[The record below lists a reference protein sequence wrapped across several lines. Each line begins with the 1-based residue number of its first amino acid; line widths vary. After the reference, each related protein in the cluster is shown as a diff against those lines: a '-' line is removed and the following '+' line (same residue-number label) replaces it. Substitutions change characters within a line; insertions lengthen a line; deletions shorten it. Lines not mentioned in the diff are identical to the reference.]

1 MEESAFLMDAIETPN
16 LLEQNSPLYLFM
28 SKDGKDKDTNSISS
42 SGSISNILLQQQQ
55 QQLQLQQQLQQQQAK
70 EVKDTI
76 NSIDAQSNGDNDN
89 DDDEQR
95 LKKQKLSDHDH
106 QYQVVDQS
114 VKLTVESPLPSF
126 SDLLSQHSQNSQ
138 QPQHQQQLQPQQ
150 QQQELKENQE
160 EEQQPQQQQQQQQ
173 ETLQAQFT
181 TDTTQQQQ
189 QQQEII
195 EYHYSTPPQPP
206 PPPPVVLPLYSN
218 NHLQMEQPVFTA
230 QLLIQQRNLR
240 PVSQDIKI
248 GNGDD
253 KKKEALTF
261 LAFYFRVVPGKKNPS
276 VPRSTVLSLY
286 TNKISLDKRYKQ
298 PNDMANLCGAVYTF
312 IFQNLDEGSI
322 KDYIASAENERSTS
336 KNDVKKRKKRKN
348 HDVSNGLLNNHDA
361 FLTCIKYASLLPF
374 IEFIHSSELQQK
386 NYGVDFKNSH
396 PDWAFTHDELA
407 RWESELRDI
416 KSINK
421 RTYTTID
428 DSEFAVN
435 NSYTIGG
442 TGTVIPI
449 GGGTLA
455 SPSPALSL
463 LANSSNNSNNNNN
476 GSMFSDGNGLDGI
489 GVNSGG
495 GSVFSNSIIGG
506 GGNKNTTTTTTC
518 DNNNNNNMKNGIN
531 NNNNNNNNNNINKQ
545 NNTIGGNSCV
555 NFFKQNSIPVN
566 VTETSES
573 FIIYAFIPFYKPNA
587 LKITVNQMDIILE
600 GIISL
605 PDTIQIP
612 NGSEISV
619 PNTQV
624 NCRQTDIQEGHF
636 SKVIRLSSPI
646 AASTVG
652 KRDGVVVIIAK
663 KEEKSST
670 VHQL

>member
-1 MEESAFLMDAIETPN
+1 MEESAFLMDAVETPN

-28 SKDGKDKDTNSISS
+28 SKDGKDGKDKDTSSIS
-42 SGSISNILLQQQQ
+42 SGSISNILQQSKDNNSTNNSVDEQQQQ
-55 QQLQLQQQLQQQQAK
+55 QQQQQQPQANEK
-70 EVKDTI
+70 EEKEEEEEE
-76 NSIDAQSNGDNDN
+76 
-89 DDDEQR
+89 DDEQQR
-95 LKKQKLSDHDH
+95 LKKQKLSEPDN
-106 QYQVVDQS
+106 QFEENQS
-114 VKLTVESPLPSF
+114 VKLTESPLPSF
-126 SDLLSQHSQNSQ
+126 SDILSQHSQ
-138 QPQHQQQLQPQQ
+138 
-150 QQQELKENQE
+150 QQEEQLHETKETQE
-160 EEQQPQQQQQQQQ
+160 Q
-173 ETLQAQFT
+173 ETLQVQFAT
-181 TDTTQQQQ
+181 ETQPPPPLQQLHQ
-189 QQQEII
+189 QHQQHQLI
-195 EYHYSTPPQPP
+195 EYHYSAPPQPP
-206 PPPPVVLPLYSN
+206 PPPPVVLPLYPN

-240 PVSQDIKI
+240 PVSQDIKT

-253 KKKEALTF
+253 KKKEALSF

-322 KDYIASAENERSTS
+322 KDYIASADNERSTS
-336 KNDVKKRKKRKN
+336 KSDVKKRKKRKN

-386 NYGVDFKNSH
+386 NYGVEFKNSH

-455 SPSPALSL
+455 SPSPGLSL
-463 LANSSNNSNNNNN
+463 LANNSSNS
-476 GSMFSDGNGLDGI
+476 GSIFTEGNGLEGI
-489 GVNSGG
+489 GVNSG
-495 GSVFSNSIIGG
+495 SSAFSNSIIGVNN
-506 GGNKNTTTTTTC
+506 NKTTTTTTTTTTSTC
-518 DNNNNNNMKNGIN
+518 NNNNNMKNSN
-531 NNNNNNNNNNINKQ
+531 TINKS
-545 NNTIGGNSCV
+545 NTIGGNSCV

-636 SKVIRLSSPI
+636 SKVIRLASPI